1 MGASE
6 RARRSDL
13 RKIADIAHQPEIQEM
28 LLTAAQDYEDI
39 TKDIDWG
46 AVEIR
51 HPELLLLGSG
61 CGSGS
66 GNNSIADHS

>member
-1 MGASE
+1 
-6 RARRSDL
+6 
-13 RKIADIAHQPEIQEM
+13 M

-39 TKDIDWG
+39 TKDIDSG